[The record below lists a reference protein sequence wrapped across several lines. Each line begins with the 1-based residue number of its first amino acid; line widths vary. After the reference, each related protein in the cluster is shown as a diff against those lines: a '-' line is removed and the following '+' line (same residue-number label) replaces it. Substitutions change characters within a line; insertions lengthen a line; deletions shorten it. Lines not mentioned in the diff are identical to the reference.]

1 MNSKKNTSRINSF
14 KEKILFFSL
23 FIALFTACQST
34 PEEGNNIADQKTPNI
49 ILILADDLGYS
60 DLGSY
65 GGEIDTPNLDYLAQN
80 GVRFTQFYNTS
91 RCCPSRAS
99 LLTGVYNHDAGI
111 GEMTMDR
118 NLPGYRGH
126 ITENVVTLAEVL
138 KSSGYHTGM
147 TGKWHVS
154 NTVVQETPE
163 KQLNWLNHQEFHPL
177 FSPIDQ
183 YPTNRGFEKYYGN
196 IWGVVDYFD
205 PFSLV
210 NGTEPVKQVPDDY
223 YHTDAINDTTVAY
236 INQFSKSE
244 KPFFLYV
251 AHTAPHWPLMALPED
266 IKKYEN
272 TYTEGWEKIREK
284 RFEKMKEIGII
295 DASNTTL
302 SPRWEDDLN
311 WEENP
316 DKDWDA
322 RAMAVHAAMV
332 DRMDQGIGR
341 IIEALRENGELENT
355 LIVFLSDN
363 GASAENAAHYGPG
376 FDRPSETR
384 NGQEIVYDT
393 QKSALPGPETTYS
406 SIGRRWSNVSNTPFR
421 YWKSESYEGGVHTP
435 MIAFW
440 PNGIQLKKGSIVN
453 DVAHVMDFMPTFT
466 EIADVKYPEKYNN
479 HDIVP
484 VQGLSLVPVFKG
496 EKRKGH
502 EALFN
507 EHFGK
512 KYVRSGDWKLVA
524 RSNKNDNSWHLYN
537 MKEDPT
543 EITDLAS
550 DYPEKVKELENLW
563 KGWANNH
570 NVFPKKKNNINN

>member
-1 MNSKKNTSRINSF
+1 MNPKNITSMIKSIT
-14 KEKILFFSL
+14 EKLLFFL
-23 FIALFTACQST
+23 IFIAVFTACQST
-34 PEEGNNIADQKTPNI
+34 SEEGNQILDQKTPNI

-60 DLGSY
+60 DLGCY

-99 LLTGVYNHDAGI
+99 LLTGVYNHEAGI
-111 GEMTMDR
+111 GEMTRDR
-118 NLPGYRGH
+118 SLPGYRGH
-126 ITENVVTLAEVL
+126 LTENVVTLAEVL
-138 KSSGYHTGM
+138 KASGYHTGM

-163 KQLNWLNHQEFHPL
+163 KQLNWLNHKESHPL

-183 YPTNRGFEKYYGN
+183 YPVNRGFEKYFGN

-210 NGTEPVKQVPDDY
+210 NGTEPVKEVPEDY

-236 INQFSKSE
+236 INEFSKA
-244 KPFFLYV
+244 KNPFFLYV

-272 TYTEGWEKIREK
+272 TYKKGWDEIRQN
-284 RFEKMKEIGII
+284 RFEKMKKIGII
-295 DASNTTL
+295 DSTTEL
-302 SPRWEDDLN
+302 SPRWSDELS

-341 IIEALRENGELENT
+341 IINALKENGELENT
-355 LIVFLSDN
+355 LIIFLSDN
-363 GASAENAAHYGPG
+363 GASPEDAAGYGPG

-384 NGQEIVYDT
+384 NGKEIVYAT
-393 QKSALPGPETTYS
+393 QKQVMPGPETTYS
-406 SIGRRWSNVSNTPFR
+406 SIGKRWSNVSNTPFR

-440 PNGIQLKKGSIVN
+440 PKGIKLENGSIVK
-453 DVAHVMDFMPTFT
+453 DVGHVMDFMPTFV
-466 EIADVKYPEKYNN
+466 EVAGAHYPDASN
-479 HDIVP
+479 DIIP
-484 VQGLSLVPVFKG
+484 VQGISLVPVFDG
-496 EKRKGH
+496 NFRKGH
-502 EALFN
+502 DALFN
-507 EHFGK
+507 EHFGAR
-512 KYVRSGDWKLVA
+512 YVRFGDWKLVS
-524 RSNKNDNSWHLYN
+524 RSNKNEDDWHLFN
-537 MKEDPT
+537 IKNDPT
-543 EITDLAS
+543 ELNDVAGKN
-550 DYPEKVKELENLW
+550 PERVEHLENLW
-563 KGWANNH
+563 KEWANNN
-570 NVFPKKKNNINN
+570 NVFPKKKNNKKNN